1 MLSNAR
7 LYSSDLTKRLN
18 WMRVTVDSADL
29 QTASPF
35 QIVSAINTR
44 GGKISNFRPKS
55 PLISKNG
62 TRYAQYAHGY
72 YMEQSE
78 RVTDRQNTGLF
89 YVYKDTVCI
98 LQVTVG
104 NAAYQCSCV
113 HYV

>member
-7 LYSSDLTKRLN
+7 LYSNSDLTKRLN
-18 WMRVTVDSADL
+18 WLRVTVDSADL

-35 QIVSAINTR
+35 QIVGAINTR
-44 GGKISNFRPKS
+44 GGKISNFRRKS

-62 TRYAQYAHGY
+62 TRYAHGY

-78 RVTDRQNTGLF
+78 RVTDRQNTGLC
-89 YVYKDTVCI
+89 YVYIDTVCI